1 MTDIRVVDDPAAFVA
16 RLLNEAAAAGRH
28 IVLTGGSTPKLAY
41 EIAASSQPD
50 WSKATVWWGD
60 ERCVA
65 PTDERSNYGMAA
77 AALLDRLPQ
86 ERRPRIMR
94 MEGEKGPQAGA
105 DAYETQVMQA
115 LGSQPRFD
123 LLLLGLGGD
132 GHMASLFPGKS
143 ALQERERI
151 VVGVP
156 EAGLEPFVP
165 RITFTVP
172 AINAAERI
180 VFLVT
185 GADKAPAVAKAFGSA
200 QEAIVPAGLSRDPL
214 VVLDAAAAAE
224 LT

>member
-132 GHMASLFPGKS
+132 GHMASVFPGKS

-165 RITFTVP
+165 RITLTVP

-200 QEAIVPAGLSRDPL
+200 QEAIVPAGLARDPL

>member
-77 AALLDRLPQ
+77 AALLDGLPQ

-200 QEAIVPAGLSRDPL
+200 QEAIVPAGLARDPL

>member
-143 ALQERERI
+143 ALQQRERI

-165 RITFTVP
+165 RITLTVP

-200 QEAIVPAGLSRDPL
+200 QEAIVPAGLARDPL